1 MDDNTLLI
9 KLDHLGFD
17 APVKHLLEAARKGL
31 GVWKWLIHITG
42 GELELSKCCFSLM
55 TWKLHK
61 GSEVFCTIE
70 KDPGSLSMKSEK
82 YTGMTVDIKQ
92 QEVATAE
99 MILGVRLTLV
109 GGVTMNSSLDC
120 NKQKL

>member
-1 MDDNTLLI
+1 
-9 KLDHLGFD
+9 
-17 APVKHLLEAARKGL
+17 
-31 GVWKWLIHITG
+31 
-42 GELELSKCCFSLM
+42 M

-61 GSEVFCTIE
+61 GSEVLCTIE

-92 QEVATAE
+92 QEVAIAE

-109 GGVTMNSSLDC
+109 GG
-120 NKQKL
+120 